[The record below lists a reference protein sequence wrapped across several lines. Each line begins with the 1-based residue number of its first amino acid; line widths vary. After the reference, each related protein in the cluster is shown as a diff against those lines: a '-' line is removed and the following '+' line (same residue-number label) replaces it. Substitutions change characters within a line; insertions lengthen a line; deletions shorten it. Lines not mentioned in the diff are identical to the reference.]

1 MFYLTLSSLG
11 AHQISGL
18 VGNYKHLAPTGPTD
32 GGTYDS
38 GVALSPKRL
47 ASELRYVSIV
57 AVWPKT

>member
-47 ASELRYVSIV
+47 ASELR
-57 AVWPKT
+57 